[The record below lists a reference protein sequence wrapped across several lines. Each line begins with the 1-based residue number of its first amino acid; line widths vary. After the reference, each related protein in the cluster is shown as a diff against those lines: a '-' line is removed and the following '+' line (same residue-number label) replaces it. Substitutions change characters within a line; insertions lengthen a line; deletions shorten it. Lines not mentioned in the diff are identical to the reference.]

1 MSGVTAIKR
10 AESYLANIAAKN
22 PEFNIFVSQRNQ
34 NNVIAEVKTSA
45 LDTDKNY
52 VSPFEATTSKL
63 LREAGGTFVG
73 KVNMDEFAMGSNNM
87 ISLYG
92 PCKNPLFSPDTP
104 RSAGGSSG
112 GSAAA
117 VAANMCDFAL
127 GSDTG
132 GSVRL
137 PAAYCGVVGF
147 KPSYGLISRY
157 GLVAYAQSFD
167 TVGILS
173 RDVATC
179 ETVFD
184 LLNQHDSNDPTSL
197 SDQLRDQIRLSVAE
211 KRRDDHKFTIGI
223 VEENNLDLSD
233 EVRQAWIKAVEF
245 LHAQGHKVVTV
256 SIPSVKHSLP
266 TYFILSPSEAASNLA
281 RYDGVRFGYRA
292 GTDSDQ
298 GVLYAPTRNEGFGDE
313 VRRRIILGN
322 FNLGSDFF
330 GNHYRQAQKVRR
342 RVQHEYNAIF
352 RTPNVLTQ
360 GEDVNNILDE
370 NVEFERVDVVVGP
383 TSRTTAP
390 THDEVNNAEASVESY
405 VNDVMTVPANL
416 AGLPAITIPVGL
428 GASTVGIQ
436 LTGQF
441 GDDKKVLEVAR
452 ILERINQQ

>member
-1 MSGVTAIKR
+1 MF
-10 AESYLANIAAKN
+10 L
-22 PEFNIFVSQRNQ
+22 
-34 NNVIAEVKTSA
+34 TS
-45 LDTDKNY
+45 LVDY
-52 VSPFEATTSKL
+52 ISPYEATTSKL

-92 PCKNPLFSPDTP
+92 PCKNPLFSADAP

-117 VAANMCDFAL
+117 VSANMCDFAL

-173 RDVATC
+173 RDVATS
-179 ETVFD
+179 ENVFD
-184 LLNQHDSNDPTSL
+184 LLNHYDSNDPTSL
-197 SDQLRDQIRLSVAE
+197 SNKVRQQIAQSVA
-211 KRRDDHKFTIGI
+211 KSKRDDHKFTIGI

-233 EVRQAWIKAVEF
+233 EVRNAWIRSVEF
-245 LHAQGHKVVTV
+245 LHSQGHKIVTV
-256 SIPSVKHSLP
+256 SIPSLKHSLP

-292 GTDSDQ
+292 GTDSEN
-298 GVLYAPTRNEGFGDE
+298 GILYAPTRNEGFGEE

-322 FNLGSDFF
+322 FNLSSDFF

-342 RVQHEYNAIF
+342 RIQHEYNAIF
-352 RTPNVLTQ
+352 RTSNVLTPST
-360 GEDVNNILDE
+360 EDSNKSTDE
-370 NVEFERVDVVVGP
+370 IPDFERVDVVVGP
-383 TSRTTAP
+383 TSRTIAP
-390 THDEVNNAEASVESY
+390 THDEINNAHASVESY

-416 AGLPAITIPVGL
+416 AGLPAITVPVGA
-428 GASTVGIQ
+428 GADTVGIQ
-436 LTGQF
+436 LIGQF
-441 GDDKKVLEVAR
+441 GDDKKVLEIAR
-452 ILERINQQ
+452 ILEKINHE